1 MQETHAPELG
11 DLVIFV
17 DAHQPEGCGGYGTV
31 IGLESNFV
39 EVVWPGG
46 VVECSYSSFVA
57 GRWGYLKVLR
67 DAE

>member
-17 DAHQPEGCGGYGTV
+17 DAHQSEGYGTV
-31 IGLESNFV
+31 IRLEADFV

-46 VVECSYSSFVA
+46 VVECSYSSFIA
-57 GRWGYLKVLR
+57 GRWGYLKVLH

>member
-17 DAHQPEGCGGYGTV
+17 DAHQPEGYGTV
-31 IGLESNFV
+31 IRLEADFV

>member
-17 DAHQPEGCGGYGTV
+17 DAHQSEGYGTV
-31 IGLESNFV
+31 IRLEADFV